1 MGTERYQLVYTE
13 ERKNFEYESSPVE
26 HPEYSLGFAFS
37 RLLGEFLTI
46 PEVRL
51 HLFKVHASD
60 SSEGV
65 PSGRRGRMGGGLF
78 FSGRADFSDV
88 LRTVAP
94 VSAAVELASA
104 AWVLRLSAV
113 LDAVAF
119 FSAVEALVASW
130 SGSFPFTFFLLI
142 VP

>member
-13 ERKNFEYESSPVE
+13 ERKSFEYESSPVE
-26 HPEYSLGFAFS
+26 HPEYSLGLAFS

-51 HLFKVHASD
+51 HLFEVHSSD
-60 SSEGV
+60 GGEGIS
-65 PSGRRGRMGGGLF
+65 SGRGRRMRGRLF
-78 FSGRADFSDV
+78 LSRGADFSDV

-94 VSAAVELASA
+94 MSASVELAFA

-113 LDAVAF
+113 LNAVPF
-119 FSAVEALVASW
+119 FSAVEALVTSLRKTF
-130 SGSFPFTFFLLI
+130 SFALLLLI